1 MTHSALA
8 RHRVL
13 IPGKTFLVG
22 EYLALAGGPSIVV
35 NTAPLFDFSWESEAA
50 EEQSRL
56 IRHPFHVD
64 SPAGRW
70 LDRANVAIT
79 KQDSFSHAI
88 QFKDPFQGKGGM
100 GASTAEF
107 AGAWVFRKWLTDRTE
122 WKFNGSIVASL
133 EDHRDRIAPCW
144 KSDRIGSQ
152 RFRDILDDYRETT
165 KLGSGADLVSQV
177 AGGVAVWDGRIDEM
191 RRFTWPFR
199 DLAMTLVMTGKKM
212 ATHTHLAGLAP
223 LDVAVRSE
231 MGEFVEEAVQAF
243 ALSDAD
249 RLIAS
254 VRGVGKVLD
263 ENGRLADHSR
273 TLLEELAD
281 CSGVRAAKGCGAM
294 GSDVLVILH
303 DRSAS
308 DTITEFCESNSLR
321 RAGTDADISQTGLD
335 LGSSST
341 EVSL

>member
-1 MTHSALA
+1 MKHSSLA

-35 NTAPLFDFSWESEAA
+35 NTAPLFDFSWESEVA
-50 EEQSRL
+50 EEHSRL

-70 LDRANVAIT
+70 LDRANGPISNAGSV
-79 KQDSFSHAI
+79 SHAI

-107 AGAWVFRKWLTDRTE
+107 AGAWVFRKWLNDPTD
-122 WKFNGSIVASL
+122 WKFEGSIVSSL
-133 EDHRDRIAPCW
+133 EDHREQIAPCW
-144 KSDRIGSQ
+144 KSDRFGSQ

-191 RRFTWPFR
+191 RRFTWPFQ

-223 LDVAVRSE
+223 LDAAVRSE
-231 MGEFVEEAVQAF
+231 MGEFVEEAVQSF
-243 ALSDAD
+243 ALADAD

-303 DRSAS
+303 DRSAAEV
-308 DTITEFCESNSLR
+308 INEFCKSNNLK
-321 RAGTDADISQTGLD
+321 RAGTEADISQTGLN
-335 LGSSST
+335 LGASAPRA
-341 EVSL
+341 SL